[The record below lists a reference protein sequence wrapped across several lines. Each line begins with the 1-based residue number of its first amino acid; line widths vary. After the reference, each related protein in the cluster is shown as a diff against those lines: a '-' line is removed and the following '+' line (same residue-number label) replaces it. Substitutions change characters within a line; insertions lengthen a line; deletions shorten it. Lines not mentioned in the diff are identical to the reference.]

1 MMCIPRDIAEVVS
14 YDLTIALT
22 AAVRG
27 NEEEA
32 AQAIRDAI
40 LKLEMISQK
49 IHRNARLAA
58 W

>member
-49 IHRNARLAA
+49 IHRTAC
-58 W
+58 